1 MPNGNAF
8 VIVELMSEPCCVTL
22 SDLFGDTL
30 GDVDGN
36 RSRRNDF
43 ASLFGDTLG
52 DVDGNRSRRNNFAS
66 TSSNELSA
74 TLGSGVGPGRDSIC

>member
-22 SDLFGDTL
+22 SD
-30 GDVDGN
+30 
-36 RSRRNDF
+36 
-43 ASLFGDTLG
+43 LFGDTLG